1 MGKKIAVR
9 GIAALIIIMI
19 GVSIFFFLTDDREG
33 PGIQYTNEEITYHEG
48 DDTKELLK
56 DVTAVDGNDGDVSSS
71 LIIENIIILSDNQK
85 AKIIYAAKDSKNN
98 ITKVSRIV
106 NYVADRAAGSHT
118 DTSDA
123 DNKQTDGDTDSQAN
137 GKQPDNGNANDAQ
150 AANGSNVQNS
160 GQSSQ
165 DRPEQ
170 GNGSDQG
177 AGSQEEP
184 EESLNPGAPTI
195 KLKSAAVTVPAG
207 TELVRRNFVE
217 EITDDK
223 DSQEVLW
230 KSIKMDGEFHMN
242 DPGVYQLELYVVDT
256 DGNKSN
262 REKLTLTVQ

>member
-1 MGKKIAVR
+1 MGKKIAVS
-9 GIAALIIIMI
+9 GIAVLIIIMI
-19 GVSIFFFLTDDREG
+19 GVSIVFFLTDDREG
-33 PGIQYTNEEITYHEG
+33 PGIEYTDKEITYHEG

-56 DVTAVDGNDGDVSSS
+56 DVTAVDAKDGDVSSS

-106 NYVADRAAGSHT
+106 NYAADRGTGSR
-118 DTSDA
+118 SD
-123 DNKQTDGDTDSQAN
+123 DSDREDEQTDEGPGSQTGENQPGSGD
-137 GKQPDNGNANDAQ
+137 GNNSQ
-150 AANGSNVQNS
+150 AANGSNVQNA
-160 GQSSQ
+160 GQDSQ
-165 DRPEQ
+165 NDTEQ
-170 GNGSDQG
+170 GEGG
-177 AGSQEEP
+177 QEDP
-184 EESLNPGAPTI
+184 EDSLNPGAPKL
-195 KLKSAAVTVPAG
+195 KLKSAAVTVPVG

-223 DSQEVLW
+223 DSQELLW

-242 DPGVYQLELYVVDT
+242 EPGVYHLELYVVDS